1 MSDEQQRAQR
11 YRTRA
16 MEFRAIA
23 DLDRDKQNHN
33 ALIEIARRYDQ
44 MAQRLEAIDQAHKRL
59 RKSA

>member
-1 MSDEQQRAQR
+1 
-11 YRTRA
+11 